1 MFLQTYPLEQYPT
14 IVSGLADNVEA
25 PAMTRFE
32 MGFDMS
38 MSRENPTIAA
48 YDFAKFQLADDE
60 LIDKETWEY
69 EYARPDT
76 KWEEGMT
83 RYQAKVIRDDYDY
96 NLQYNRYQ
104 EMDGFNAA
112 NIGGYFAG
120 ALFDPL
126 NYLPWTRAMSA
137 SLNIASRGALKLGKL
152 GRSSEDVVNAMLGS
166 VVGEGAIAS
175 RKYVHQS
182 EYDVV
187 NAIVNVAMAG
197 TIGAGVAGMR
207 KVQDKLS
214 KQSIEQ
220 NIGSAGKALDDGAN
234 GQSPEIDGSNPPKD
248 KLEIEIERESPV
260 EEFADKVKNT
270 MDREIDLLNQ
280 NPTIK
285 AGLDAAREK
294 ADSFVN
300 FLTCKYR

>member
-1 MFLQTYPLEQYPT
+1 MVGCIKGSVLIFLQTYPLEQYPT

-137 SLNIASRGALKLGKL
+137 SLNINNSI
-152 GRSSEDVVNAMLGS
+152 N
-166 VVGEGAIAS
+166 
-175 RKYVHQS
+175 
-182 EYDVV
+182 
-187 NAIVNVAMAG
+187 NV
-197 TIGAGVAGMR
+197 I
-207 KVQDKLS
+207 
-214 KQSIEQ
+214 
-220 NIGSAGKALDDGAN
+220 
-234 GQSPEIDGSNPPKD
+234 
-248 KLEIEIERESPV
+248 
-260 EEFADKVKNT
+260 F
-270 MDREIDLLNQ
+270 
-280 NPTIK
+280 
-285 AGLDAAREK
+285 
-294 ADSFVN
+294 
-300 FLTCKYR
+300 

>member
-1 MFLQTYPLEQYPT
+1 M
-14 IVSGLADNVEA
+14 
-25 PAMTRFE
+25 
-32 MGFDMS
+32 
-38 MSRENPTIAA
+38 
-48 YDFAKFQLADDE
+48 
-60 LIDKETWEY
+60 
-69 EYARPDT
+69 
-76 KWEEGMT
+76 
-83 RYQAKVIRDDYDY
+83 
-96 NLQYNRYQ
+96 
-104 EMDGFNAA
+104 
-112 NIGGYFAG
+112 
-120 ALFDPL
+120 
-126 NYLPWTRAMSA
+126 
-137 SLNIASRGALKLGKL
+137 
-152 GRSSEDVVNAMLGS
+152 
-166 VVGEGAIAS
+166 
-175 RKYVHQS
+175 
-182 EYDVV
+182 

-248 KLEIEIERESPV
+248 KLEIEIERETTV
-260 EEFADKVKNT
+260 EEFADNVKNT
-270 MDREIDLLNQ
+270 MDREIDLLNE